1 MPKDFLRISYEDLVE
16 KIYNLLVDLGCS
28 DFVSRSVSIGL
39 SETSLRGVDSH
50 GIRLLPHYVR
60 SLNSGRLNGNPHFK
74 LSDKYSSFIAIDAD
88 NSFGHAAGF
97 YAIDQACLRAS
108 QTGVCVASVFNS
120 SHPGAMASYVYRAAE
135 NGFAAFAFTHADS
148 LIQSHLGNTKFFG
161 TNPICFGAP
170 RRNEPPFC
178 VDMAPSYI
186 PWNKILNCI
195 ENNQQLDGKYA
206 VTADGLPTNNPCDA
220 VGLLPIAG
228 HKGFALAAMVEVL
241 CSCFT
246 GMNFGPN
253 LPTMYGSPLSQPR
266 HLGQFYIVFKV
277 DGGCDE
283 SSYYQS
289 IHDLGDSLR
298 NSSPGMDVMMPN
310 DPQIRES
317 LKRSREGI
325 VVPSEVRS
333 ILNV

>member
-1 MPKDFLRISYEDLVE
+1 M
-16 KIYNLLVDLGCS
+16 LVDLGCS

-50 GIRLLPHYVR
+50 GIRFLLCKIFEF
-60 SLNSGRLNGNPHFK
+60 GRLNGNPHFSSQINIHRLLRLMLIILRTCCR
-74 LSDKYSSFIAIDAD
+74 LSC
-88 NSFGHAAGF
+88 
-97 YAIDQACLRAS
+97 IDQVSSCFS
-108 QTGVCVASVFNS
+108 NCVCVASVFNS

-135 NGFAAFAFTHADS
+135 NGFGAFAFTHADS

-206 VTADGLPTNNPCDA
+206 VTADGLPTNNPRDA

-228 HKGFALAAMVEVL
+228 IGATRGYNEVL

-246 GMNFGPN
+246 GMNFSPN

-266 HLGQFYIVFKV
+266 HLDSFILYLKLMVGVMSQVIIN
-277 DGGCDE
+277 
-283 SSYYQS
+283 QS
-289 IHDLGDSLR
+289 MILVIHCVTALLEW
-298 NSSPGMDVMMPN
+298 M
-310 DPQIRES
+310 
-317 LKRSREGI
+317 L
-325 VVPSEVRS
+325 
-333 ILNV
+333 